1 MSSFLDRWLYRSPT
15 THNGGNKLQ
24 NTGSKYNRDTT
35 LTSSGQYTNYYTP
48 ADGNER
54 GEKTTP
60 NLRNVPW
67 AYYRECKTGNAAIIT
82 EENLKDKQQRRGS
95 SSSDSSVESNTY

>member
-1 MSSFLDRWLYRSPT
+1 MSSFLDRWLYRSQT

-48 ADGNER
+48 VNENP
-54 GEKTTP
+54 EKTTP

-67 AYYRECKTGNAAIIT
+67 AYYRDNKTGKATIVTT
-82 EENLKDKQQRRGS
+82 EDSLKDKQQRRGS
-95 SSSDSSVESNTY
+95 SSSESSVESGTL